1 MGNVLSF
8 LPSLSLAR
16 STVVPTASNLPF
28 LHSPGSSSLP
38 PLAKSGEPERQSHR
52 RTWTSELIT
61 PVDQEFAIRKAKLS
75 GSELSPFICALRLI
89 FKVNRYQC
97 TLQKIQSMVQV
108 AV

>member
-75 GSELSPFICALRLI
+75 INVHFKRFSRWYRLLY
-89 FKVNRYQC
+89 NDS
-97 TLQKIQSMVQV
+97 KIHIYRVI
-108 AV
+108 AHK